1 MLHEAGGIGAA
12 CIATVRLLKVR
23 PTFWIPRFSPTRW
36 RRREA
41 QRVWCRHEVDAD
53 HLCADATTFRCL
65 VTEATAHLCS
75 SLFIHAPAPRS
86 YSSPPSFLDA
96 PPSARRLCRG
106 PPTLFSARFTPSC
119 TRARSAQGQGCVL
132 CLPLSRSL
140 SPARMLRTPCLSPR
154 PVTHQRPRRCIQ
166 IDANA
171 RAGLQTPSRG
181 VEGDI
186 DILHACQRSRRG
198 RGCCYKWS

>member
-1 MLHEAGGIGAA
+1 M
-12 CIATVRLLKVR
+12 
-23 PTFWIPRFSPTRW
+23 S
-36 RRREA
+36 A
-41 QRVWCRHEVDAD
+41 QFLTPPGH
-53 HLCADATTFRCL
+53 
-65 VTEATAHLCS
+65 
-75 SLFIHAPAPRS
+75 APRS
-86 YSSPPSFLDA
+86 SSSPPSFLDA

-171 RAGLQTPSRG
+171 RAGLQTPNRG
-181 VEGDI
+181 VEGGIDNLHAYVTGHDVGVAAATSGANDEAGARRAGTRRATRLSVLRASRDTARGDIVVSRRGI
-186 DILHACQRSRRG
+186 DILHASRSQVTT
-198 RGCCYKWS
+198 WAWLLLLHASQM